1 MTLGKPISRDLPL
14 ILHDLID
21 EIDRCRIR
29 AAPQAEVDRLVVEYR
44 ALRPGL

>member
-21 EIDRCRIR
+21 EIDRCRTG
-29 AAPQAEVDRLVVEYR
+29 AAPQAEIDQLVAEYR
-44 ALRPGL
+44 ALRAGL